1 MLRGYTLP
9 LSPNGTSNLVPDPP
23 WHYVGSVIFIEYWAD
38 PDAVRSFLHPG
49 LEPADDA
56 GRCAAF
62 FVEWQSCSETGG
74 ELLDPVRSQ
83 YHEFILLTSAKLD
96 GQLVTS
102 CPFIY
107 VDQDISLVRGLIQ
120 GWPKQLGSVYVTR
133 PYSLPSKAAPTLGPG
148 GVFAGTLAVKDRRMV
163 DATVTIEKES
173 SAAPKLGA
181 TPIINVRH
189 FPRLDAGHHHRPAV
203 YELVRSKLDDVALS
217 QVWEGTATLEFH
229 ESPQQELHLLR
240 PVKMGKGYIYSMA
253 LTIGDLEV
261 IRDLTGEQEKN
272 QDFG

>member
-1 MLRGYTLP
+1 MLKGYSLP
-9 LSPNGTSNLVPDPP
+9 LSPNGTSNLVPAPP
-23 WHYVGSVIFIEYWAD
+23 WHYVGSCLVIEYWAD
-38 PDAVRSFLHPG
+38 PDAVTSFLHPG
-49 LEPADDA
+49 LEPADDV

-96 GQLVTS
+96 GRLVTS

-133 PYSLPSKAAPTLGPG
+133 PYSLPSKAAPALGPG
-148 GVFAGTLAVKDRRMV
+148 GIFAGTLAVKDRRMV

-173 SAAPKLGA
+173 STAPKLGA
-181 TPIINVRH
+181 TPIINVRY
-189 FPRLDAGHHHRPAV
+189 FPRLDVGNHHRPAV
-203 YELVRSKLDDVALS
+203 YELVRSILEDTALS

-229 ESPQQELHLLR
+229 ESPHQELQLLR
-240 PVKMGKGYIYSMA
+240 PVKIGKGYIYSMA
-253 LTIGDLEV
+253 LTIRDLEV
-261 IRDLTGEQEKN
+261 VRDLTADHSGGA
-272 QDFG
+272 DG